1 MRFLLVGATT
11 VAIDF
16 VVYTILH
23 AVGLALTP
31 AKTLSFIVA
40 TVCAYVLNRSFTFGA
55 RGGRRAASLFVALY
69 ACTLVVN
76 VATNAA
82 GLELLDGRV
91 SDPLKIVSAFLV
103 AQVISST
110 LNFVGMRYVVFTDRS
125 PA

>member
-23 AVGLALTP
+23 TLGLALTP
-31 AKTLSFIVA
+31 AKTCSFIVA
-40 TVCAYVLNRSFTFGA
+40 TVAAYLLNRSFTFGA
-55 RGGRRAASLFVALY
+55 KGGRRAALLFVALY

-76 VATNAA
+76 VGTNAA
-82 GLELLDGRV
+82 GLAVLEGRV
-91 SDPLKIVSAFLV
+91 DDAVRIVVAFLV

-110 LNFVGMRYVVFTDRS
+110 LNFVGMRYVVFNERS